1 MKSET
6 EGQRARRWLRAL
18 IIDDIF
24 NIDIQQAAALGC
36 TNLHVQQLN
45 VAFAANAVDLLVC
58 VCVRVCVC
66 VHQSRPVQ
74 ETSHMS
80 DALSMSRRYD
90 AVCMLETALCG
101 THA

>member
-6 EGQRARRWLRAL
+6 EGQRARRWLRVL

-36 TNLHVQQLN
+36 TNLHVHC
-45 VAFAANAVDLLVC
+45 AAAECGVC
-58 VCVRVCVC
+58 SKRCRSVGVCVC

>member
-36 TNLHVQQLN
+36 TNLHVHC
-45 VAFAANAVDLLVC
+45 AAAECGVCSKRCRSVGVC
-58 VCVRVCVC
+58 VCEGVCVC
-66 VHQSRPVQ
+66 ASVPAGAGNVAHV
-74 ETSHMS
+74 
-80 DALSMSRRYD
+80 RR
-90 AVCMLETALCG
+90 AQHVTAL
-101 THA
+101 